1 MYDNLK
7 VIQCNTKIQARLT
20 SLGSTAPSIRQLT
33 MPQVMKRMNGQ
44 AQYDEGMGLCNFN
57 LLNYKYAG
65 PMIGPNIHGR
75 DFITERSF
83 S

>member
-1 MYDNLK
+1 MYDNLE
-7 VIQCNTKIQARLT
+7 VIQYNTKIQAWMT
-20 SLGSTAPSIRQLT
+20 SLGITAPSIRQLT
-33 MPQVMKRMNGQ
+33 MPQVMKRMDGQ
-44 AQYDEGMGLCNFN
+44 AQYDEGMGLCS
-57 LLNYKYAG
+57 LLNYKYAE